1 MGIAESFNRGAPDYD
16 GLRRTL
22 IPCFDDFYGTAAAL
36 LDLLDRPAGRP
47 LRILDLGAGTGLL
60 ASLVRKRF
68 PDAELVLLDVAEDML
83 KVARQ
88 RFAGDDGVVYRTGSY
103 AEGNLGG
110 PYDAIVS
117 ALSIHH
123 LEHPD
128 KAALFR
134 RCFAALAPG
143 GRFVN
148 ADQAQGPTPTLD
160 ALYDST
166 WVAQVHARGVG
177 AAEFAAARQ
186 RQSFDR
192 MARLDDQ
199 LRWLGEAG
207 FGEVDC
213 VYKNWSFVVYTGVK
227 AAA

>member
-1 MGIAESFNRGAPDYD
+1 MGIAESFNQAAPDYD
-16 GLRRTL
+16 GLRRIL
-22 IPCFDDFYGTAAAL
+22 IPCFDEFYATASAL
-36 LDLLDRPAGRP
+36 LDLPDGGPGRP
-47 LRILDLGAGTGLL
+47 LRVLDLGAGTGLL
-60 ASLVRKRF
+60 ASFIRKRI
-68 PDAELVLLDVAEDML
+68 PDAQITLLDVADDML

-88 RFAGDDGVVYRTGSY
+88 RFAGDEAVAYRTGNY
-103 AEGNLGG
+103 EEGDLGG

-123 LEHPD
+123 LEHPA

-134 RCFAALAPG
+134 RCFAALTPG

-148 ADQAQGPTPTLD
+148 ADQAQGPTPALD
-160 ALYDST
+160 ARYDSV
-166 WVAQVHARGVG
+166 WVEQVHARGV
-177 AAEFAAARQ
+177 AADDFAAARR

-192 MARLDDQ
+192 LARLDDQ

-207 FGEVDC
+207 FAEVDC